1 MGAIPIKS
9 NKGDP
14 ITWLPAADMKL
25 KDMVTQPQPKVLV
38 PVTLRLQQGKGLGCI
53 ICKGPAEFPGIFVQ
67 KVKSQGLALEAGLE
81 PGDQIVECNGLPLT
95 HQVSFQESVVQL
107 KSHPKLDLI
116 VRKGVG
122 KAFIADKLASE
133 ALSDTSSSHNPAAA
147 SKTAAAYSVKKQSA
161 NIISSPAISHQSPY
175 SQGSTRLQTVSSDEL
190 EAERLNLE
198 RSKIAL
204 ERKKL
209 EAEVERLRRETEQL
223 ERHQQQLRNS
233 CQQQQQQLS
242 DTSS

>member
-1 MGAIPIKS
+1 MGAIPVKS

-25 KDMVTQPQPKVLV
+25 KDMVTQHQPKVLV

-53 ICKGPAEFPGIFVQ
+53 ICKGPADFPGIFVQ

-122 KAFIADKLASE
+122 KAFIADKLANE
-133 ALSDTSSSHNPAAA
+133 ALSDTSSSHNPGAA
-147 SKTAAAYSVKKQSA
+147 SKTAAYSVKKQSA
-161 NIISSPAISHQSPY
+161 NISSPAISHQSPY
-175 SQGSTRLQTVSSDEL
+175 SRFYFCAHLFNPEGKCSPFL
-190 EAERLNLE
+190 
-198 RSKIAL
+198 
-204 ERKKL
+204 
-209 EAEVERLRRETEQL
+209 
-223 ERHQQQLRNS
+223 
-233 CQQQQQQLS
+233 
-242 DTSS
+242 